1 MAVSHMNDGIRPH
14 AISLP
19 ISLDF
24 ILLYGSV
31 RICFWNHPQKH
42 KNPQKP
48 DRRAP
53 AGFSIFIFSSH
64 HKHGVWKKR
73 AVQGH
78 SLYTALLYIY
88 NGRPFLASQYE
99 RYKMEMFSIFDRAP
113 NNILPMLIMYKQ

>member
-1 MAVSHMNDGIRPH
+1 MVVSHMNNGIRPH

-48 DRRAP
+48 DNGSCGFFHIYFFLIPRACYRQSYKIGIHP
-53 AGFSIFIFSSH
+53 ARHAGMPPWYAHIRQ
-64 HKHGVWKKR
+64 KR
-73 AVQGH
+73 
-78 SLYTALLYIY
+78 
-88 NGRPFLASQYE
+88 
-99 RYKMEMFSIFDRAP
+99 
-113 NNILPMLIMYKQ
+113 